1 MIKVEAGHLK
11 ELIRYGF
18 FGVLSTGINFVLFYI
33 LIKLRVHYI
42 ACNVLSYVVAVYI
55 SYYFNKWWVFEEDS
69 SERSN
74 DMIKKIK
81 YFFVRVLSLLV
92 DTVLLYLCVDFFKR
106 DVFISKIVIA
116 VVIILATYLINKYYV
131 FGDKKENY
139 ERIP

>member
-1 MIKVEAGHLK
+1 MIKVDAGHLK
-11 ELIRYGF
+11 ELIRYAF
-18 FGVLSTGINFVLFYI
+18 FGVLSTGINFVLFYM

-42 ACNVLSYVVAVYI
+42 ACNILSYVVAVYI
-55 SYYFNKWWVFEEDS
+55 SYYFNKWWVFEEDR

-74 DMIKKIK
+74 DVIKKIK

-92 DTVLLYLCVDFFKR
+92 DTSLLYLCVGFFKR